1 MQQRSEEWFKARKG
15 MITGSQAGAIMG
27 LSPFMTPDDVM
38 RRMVREYHGA
48 ESEFQGNVATEYG
61 THHEPGAMVEYTME
75 TGNVIEDCG
84 FIVHPEYLWLGA
96 SPDGLIGEDG
106 VAEIK
111 CPYGQANKNPPK
123 FKTLDEQPHY
133 KIQCLVEMSCTGR
146 AWLDFYQWA
155 QHGTALERIEF
166 ADHRYYFET
175 EVTPVLYEFY
185 QQYLVEREHPNAQK
199 YLEPKRKEINS
210 MAAHKLVEEYQ
221 ELTDA
226 IDRAQERKK
235 DILSTFVKMS
245 GERDADICG
254 HKLTKVVREGSVS
267 YAKALKKYAPDA
279 DLEPFRGKPSEF
291 WRLS

>member
-48 ESEFQGNVATEYG
+48 ESEFTGNVATSYG

-84 FIVHPEYLWLGA
+84 FIVHPEYQWLGA
-96 SPDGLIGEDG
+96 SPDGFIGTDG
-106 VAEIK
+106 LAEIK
-111 CPYGQANKNPPK
+111 CPYGQASKNPPK
-123 FKTLDEQPHY
+123 FKPLDEQPHY
-133 KIQCLVEMSCTGR
+133 KIQCLVEMASTGR

-175 EVTPVLYEFY
+175 EVIPALHEFY
-185 QQYLVEREHPNAQK
+185 QQYLVEREQPKAQK

-210 MAAHKLVEEYQ
+210 MAAHKMVEEYQ
-221 ELTDA
+221 ELTEA